1 MAIPYVGE
9 IRMFGGAFSP
19 RGWAFCDGRELAI
32 AANRTLFDLIGT
44 TYGGDGTSTF
54 KVPDLR
60 GRVPLNNG
68 TRPPVR
74 PDGSPDS
81 SGGSSAFP
89 LGKRGG
95 SEEVSLPPET
105 SHTHSLL
112 ASEAAANVR
121 SPVGNALAKAAGSIY
136 TTTLAPDR
144 SGNLSFAPLA
154 ESAVGESGSSSCSL
168 YLKDRSADPG
178 VNTLRVLA
186 KSQDIVCKIED
197 GTVGGS
203 FKLTASSVQGGPQE
217 IWDNLK
223 LADAAS
229 LANVNQNSKWV
240 KLTDLKSATAAPNN
254 NPRALAATT
263 VTGAH
268 LTHTNM
274 QPYTCV
280 SFIIAL
286 EGTHPSGAPDDV
298 GDPILGEI
306 RMFPYG
312 FQDPN
317 WAPCD
322 GRQLSITNN
331 TALFP
336 VLGTYYGGSGG
347 TTFAVPNIPA
357 GAVPMFWRQGPG
369 LSNRNIGE
377 RGGVPT
383 VPLEGSQVLPEH
395 THQLRASTAPGDT
408 NIPDGAF
415 TGTGSALYAPPNS
428 LQPMAQ
434 ALQANPASSATD
446 PNKPHNNM
454 MPYLTVYFCICISVL
469 EGAGPDHSDNPLDNP

>member
-32 AANRTLFDLIGT
+32 AANRTLFDVIGT

-68 TRPPVR
+68 TRPPIR
-74 PDGSPDS
+74 PDASPDA

-89 LGKRGG
+89 LGKQGG
-95 SEEVSLPPET
+95 VEEVTLNAEN
-105 SHTHSLL
+105 SHTHALL

-144 SGNLSFAPLA
+144 SGNPSFAPLA
-154 ESAVGESGSSSCSL
+154 DSAVGESGSSSCSL
-168 YLKDRSADPG
+168 YLKDRSAG
-178 VNTLRVLA
+178 AGANTLRVLA
-186 KSQDIVCKIED
+186 KNQDIVCKVED
-197 GTVGGS
+197 GTVAGS
-203 FKLTASSVQGGPQE
+203 FKLTVRFVQGGGDE
-217 IWDNLK
+217 TWDNLK
-223 LADAAS
+223 VSDASTLAK
-229 LANVNQNSKWV
+229 VNQNSKSV

-268 LTHTNM
+268 LTHANM

-286 EGTHPSGAPDDV
+286 EGIGPSSAPDEA

-306 RMFPYG
+306 RVFPYG

-322 GRQLSITNN
+322 GRQLSANN
-331 TALFP
+331 TALFS
-336 VLGTYYGGSGG
+336 VLGTYYGGNGQ

-383 VPLEGSQVLPEH
+383 VTLEGSQVLPEH

-415 TGTGSALYAPPNS
+415 TGTGSALYAPPNN

-434 ALQANPASSATD
+434 TLKANPGSSATG

-454 MPYLTVYFCICISVL
+454 MPYLTVYFCICTSVL
-469 EGAGPDHSDNPLDNP
+469 EGIGPDRSDNPLDNP